1 MFKLSMILYRRHLL
15 AKVAMGTSNQAHK
28 NPIMESLILAFL
40 AVGIDFIFVMWIENN
55 QDWVFLLI
63 IYAITI
69 AVMLSTFRMRDWI
82 RAFFR
87 GKAIFLYDVV
97 YVVILCYLFYVVPT
111 IIDKLREDVADI
123 KTGNTDF
130 QYLYPLVDIV
140 AEIFLD
146 WVLA

>member
-1 MFKLSMILYRRHLL
+1 
-15 AKVAMGTSNQAHK
+15 
-28 NPIMESLILAFL
+28 MESLILGFL

-82 RAFFR
+82 RAFYR
-87 GKAIFLYDVV
+87 GKAIVLYDVV
-97 YVVILCYLFYVVPT
+97 YVLILCYLFYVIPT
-111 IIDKLREDVADI
+111 IIDKLREDVGDI

-130 QYLYPLVDIV
+130 MYLYPLLDLV

-146 WVLA
+146 WILAQV